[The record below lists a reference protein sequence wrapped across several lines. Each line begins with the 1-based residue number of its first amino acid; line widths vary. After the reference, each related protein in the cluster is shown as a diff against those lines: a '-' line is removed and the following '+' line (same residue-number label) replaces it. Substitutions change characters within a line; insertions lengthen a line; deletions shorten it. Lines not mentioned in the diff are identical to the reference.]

1 MESYR
6 FGNIDEAIEMLQSL
20 KKQGKNK
27 KVVVF
32 TVDFDANLQNKKIAT
47 PEEGCMLVK
56 KSNTIIINEDTY
68 ISHMQLFSIKQ
79 DNIKNIIKE
88 GIMHDLIFSG

>member
-27 KVVVF
+27 KIVVF
-32 TVDFDANLQNKKIAT
+32 TIDFDSDLQNKKITT
-47 PEEGCMLVK
+47 PEEGCRLVM
-56 KSNTIIINEDTY
+56 KSKTIIINEDTY
-68 ISHMQLFSIKQ
+68 VSHMQLFSTKQ